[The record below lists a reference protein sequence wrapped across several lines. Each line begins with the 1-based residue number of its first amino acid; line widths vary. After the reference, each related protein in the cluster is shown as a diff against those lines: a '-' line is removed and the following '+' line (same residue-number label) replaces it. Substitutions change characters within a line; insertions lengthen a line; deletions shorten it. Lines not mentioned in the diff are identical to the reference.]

1 MPPVHPKGLTPYVI
15 AVQFLA
21 FLTLEGEY
29 KVENAIIGV

>member
-21 FLTLEGEY
+21 FLTVEGVER
-29 KVENAIIGV
+29 VENAFIGV